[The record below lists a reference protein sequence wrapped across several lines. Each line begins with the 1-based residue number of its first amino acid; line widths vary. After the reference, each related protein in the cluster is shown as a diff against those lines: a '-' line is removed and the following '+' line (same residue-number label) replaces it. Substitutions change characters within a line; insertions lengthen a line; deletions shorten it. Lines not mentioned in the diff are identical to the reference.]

1 MKAIEAL
8 KELLKAECRA
18 KHPNLP
24 EHAVT
29 VNTFDK
35 MKPEKKEKKRIEAFL
50 LASGQYASII
60 ENRGQRVDNRQTVTD
75 TIGRQKVIGSV
86 SFIGSGMRK
95 GLADIKAVI
104 NGKPIDIELKRIY
117 KNGKDRQSDSQVLE
131 QSIIEKAGG
140 QYWIVSSFEDF
151 YQKYNEYLKINIE
164 KI

>member
-24 EHAVT
+24 DHAVT

-131 QSIIEKAGG
+131 QSRIERAGG

-151 YQKYNEYLKINIE
+151 YQKYNEYINETI
-164 KI
+164 

>member
-18 KHPNLP
+18 NHPNLP

-50 LASGQYASII
+50 LASGQYATII
-60 ENRGQRVDNRQTVTD
+60 ENRGQRIDNRQTVTD

-86 SFIGSGMRK
+86 SFIGSGMRR
-95 GLADIKAVI
+95 GLADIMATI
-104 NGKPIDIELKRIY
+104 NGKSIGIELKRIY
-117 KNGKDRQSDSQVLE
+117 KNGKDRQSESQVLE
-131 QSIIEKAGG
+131 QSRMENGGG

-164 KI
+164 KS